1 MKIGVLGAG
10 QLGRMLALA
19 GYPLGAHFVFL
30 DRNSHAPT
38 AELGKLMVGG
48 FDQPERLAALAGEA
62 DVLTFDVEN
71 IPAEAL
77 RAAGV
82 ESLCRPG
89 LRALETAQDRLAE
102 KRCFQSLQ
110 IEVAPYRTVDS
121 AADLRTALKTVGY
134 PAVLKT
140 RRLGYDGR
148 GQRFIQRPEQAT
160 AALHELGGTDL
171 ILEGFV
177 PFEREVSLLG
187 VRSPRGAM
195 AFYPLSENHHAHGI
209 LRLTRSPAPH
219 PELAATAREKV
230 ERLLVHLDYV
240 GVLAV
245 EFFES
250 KGRLIAN
257 EMAPRVHNSGHWS
270 IEGAVT
276 SQFENHVRAILDL
289 PLGKTDALGSTA
301 MVNLIGQMP
310 ALGDL
315 LSIPGL
321 HLHTYGKAARARRK
335 LGHATLVAPDDQSLD
350 MPLKQ
355 LLRLTARQS

>member
-1 MKIGVLGAG
+1 MRIGVLGAG

-19 GYPLGAHFVFL
+19 GYPLGVHCVFL
-30 DRNSHAPT
+30 DRNSDAPT
-38 AELGKLMVGG
+38 AGLGRLMVGG
-48 FDQPERLAALAGEA
+48 FDQPERLAELAGEVE
-62 DVLTFDVEN
+62 VLTFDVEN
-71 IPAEAL
+71 VPAAAL

-82 ESLCRPG
+82 EPLCRPG
-89 LRALETAQDRLAE
+89 LLALETAQDRLAE
-102 KRCFQSLQ
+102 KRCFESLE

-121 AADLRTALKTVGY
+121 AADLQAALKTVGY

-148 GQRFIQRPEQAT
+148 GQRFIHHPEQAA
-160 AALHELGGTDL
+160 AALRELGGIDL

-195 AFYPLSENHHAHGI
+195 AFYPLSENHHAQGI
-209 LRLTRSPAPH
+209 LRLSRSPAPNSA
-219 PELAATAREKV
+219 LAETAREKV
-230 ERLLVHLDYV
+230 ERLLVHFDYA

-250 KGRLIAN
+250 EGRLIAN

-276 SQFENHVRAILDL
+276 SQFENHIRAILDL
-289 PLGKTDALGSTA
+289 PLGRTDALGSSA
-301 MVNLIGQMP
+301 MVNLIGEIP

-315 LSIPGL
+315 LAIPGL
-321 HLHTYGKAARARRK
+321 HLHTYDKAARERRK
-335 LGHATLVAPDDQSLD
+335 LGHATLVAPDDQSLEI
-350 MPLKQ
+350 PLKQ
-355 LLRLTARQS
+355 LLRLTAGQR